1 MSVHWHPV
9 LLSLASG
16 VAWMVIAAGI
26 AQTAVY
32 LLQLVLAGH
41 ALARR
46 PPVARSSLL
55 WHRYREVAPPI
66 ALVIPAFNEQLN
78 IVETVRSMLSLE
90 YPNYEVIVV
99 NDGSKDQTLQRL
111 IDGFGL
117 VPFHRPHEEALAHE
131 PIRGIYG
138 SPTTDRLVVVD
149 KTNGGKA
156 DAQNAGIN
164 VCRAPIFC
172 VIDGDSLLEPDALM
186 RAMQP
191 FIEDP
196 ERTVAVGGTIRI
208 ANNSIVESGR
218 VKAIRLPRKILPLFQ
233 VMEYLRA
240 FLMARLAWSRINT
253 LMLVSGAFGV
263 FRRREVVAVGG
274 FTKGSMGEDLDL
286 IIKLHRHMIDQ
297 KKPYRIEF
305 IPEPVCWTEAPE
317 TLRVLARQR
326 SRWQRGALEVFFRYR
341 HMLFNPRYG
350 RVGTLG
356 LGHILVVDVV
366 GPVMEVLGYILMPLF
381 WLLGV
386 LSVEHLLAYTALVF
400 IYGVF
405 ISVASL
411 ILEESELQR
420 FPHARDLVI
429 LGMVAV
435 LENFG
440 YRQINNFWRVKG
452 YWQFLRQDK
461 SWGEMTRTGFSSAR

>member
-1 MSVHWHPV
+1 MDFGWHQV
-9 LLSLASG
+9 LLS
-16 VAWMVIAAGI
+16 AAGI
-26 AQTAVY
+26 IAWAVIFSGLAQTTVY
-32 LLQLVLAGH
+32 LLQLVLAAY
-41 ALARR
+41 ALAQR

-55 WHRYREVAPPI
+55 WHRYGDVAPPI
-66 ALVIPAFNEQLN
+66 ALIIPAYNEQLN
-78 IVETVRSMLSLE
+78 IVETTHSMLSLE
-90 YPNYEVIVV
+90 YPNYEVIVI
-99 NDGSKDQTLQRL
+99 NDGSKDETLKRL

-117 VPFHRPHEEALAHE
+117 VPFQRPHEESLTHQ

-138 SPTTDRLVVVD
+138 SMKTERLTVVD
-149 KTNGGKA
+149 KVNGGKA

-172 VIDGDSLLEPDALM
+172 VIDGDSILEPDALM
-186 RAMQP
+186 RAVQP
-191 FIEDP
+191 FIDDP
-196 ERTVAVGGTIRI
+196 ERTIAVGGTIRI
-208 ANNSIVESGR
+208 VNNSVVESGR
-218 VKAIRLPRKILPLFQ
+218 VKAIRLPKKLLPLFQ

-286 IIKLHRHMIDQ
+286 VIKLHRHMIDQ
-297 KKPYRIEF
+297 KKAYRIEF
-305 IPEPVCWTEAPE
+305 VPEPVCWTEVPE
-317 TLRVLARQR
+317 TLSVLGRQR
-326 SRWQRGALEVFFRYR
+326 SRWQRGALEAFFRYR

-350 RVGTLG
+350 RVGFLG
-356 LGHILVVDVV
+356 FGHILVVDVV

-400 IYGVF
+400 VYGVF

-411 ILEESELQR
+411 ILEEAELKR
-420 FPHARDLVI
+420 FPRARDLVI
-429 LGMVAV
+429 LTVVAV
-435 LENFG
+435 VENFG

-452 YWQFLRQDK
+452 YWQYLKQDN
-461 SWGEMTRTGFSSAR
+461 SWGEMTRTGFSKTS